1 MTRKNRSDVV
11 AAARVLFA
19 EQGFHGTSMRDL
31 GKKLG
36 LMGSSLYSHV
46 VSKDELLV
54 DVVREASSRF
64 QVLADDVRQMPGTA
78 AERLA
83 HLIHGHL
90 QILTEDPHQAR
101 TFLNEIRF
109 LPESERKEAVEMFD
123 LYQQTFRE
131 VIQQGCASGE
141 FQSEIDVALAANL
154 VLSLLNGTTRWF
166 GPHGT
171 HDVSSLGDEIHQLL
185 TTGLG
190 NSPTVSLQ

>member
-1 MTRKNRSDVV
+1 
-11 AAARVLFA
+11 
-19 EQGFHGTSMRDL
+19 MRDL
-31 GKKLG
+31 GKELG

-166 GPHGT
+166 SPHGT

-190 NSPTVSLQ
+190 NSPAVSLQ

>member
-1 MTRKNRSDVV
+1 VTRKNRADVV

-64 QVLADDVRQMPGTA
+64 QVLADEVRAMSGTA
-78 AERLA
+78 TERLSR
-83 HLIHGHL
+83 LIHGHL
-90 QILTEDPHQAR
+90 EILIEDPHQAR

-109 LPESERKEAVEMFD
+109 LPEPERKEAVEMFD
-123 LYQQTFRE
+123 HYQQTFRE
-131 VIQQGCASGE
+131 VISDGCAGRE
-141 FQSEIDVALAANL
+141 FDSAIDVGLAANL
-154 VLSLLNGTTRWF
+154 ILSLLNGTTRWF
-166 GPHGT
+166 NSQGT
-171 HDVSSLGDEIHQLL
+171 LDISTLGDEIHQLL
-185 TTGLG
+185 TGGLAASSEV
-190 NSPTVSLQ
+190 NVA

>member
-31 GKKLG
+31 GRELG

-131 VIQQGCASGE
+131 VLNRAVP
-141 FQSEIDVALAANL
+141 VANFSRRLML
-154 VLSLLNGTTRWF
+154 RW
-166 GPHGT
+166 PQT
-171 HDVSSLGDEIHQLL
+171 WSYRS
-185 TTGLG
+185 
-190 NSPTVSLQ
+190 

>member
-166 GPHGT
+166 SPHGT

-190 NSPTVSLQ
+190 NSTAVSLQ

>member
-1 MTRKNRSDVV
+1 MHIHAFSPFEIWYGSSK
-11 AAARVLFA
+11 
-19 EQGFHGTSMRDL
+19 
-31 GKKLG
+31 KKLNFRTFLNDLKDCG
-36 LMGSSLYSHV
+36 LGS
-46 VSKDELLV
+46 
-54 DVVREASSRF
+54 
-64 QVLADDVRQMPGTA
+64 MPGTA

-166 GPHGT
+166 SPHGT

-190 NSPTVSLQ
+190 NSPAVSLQ

>member
-31 GKKLG
+31 GRELG

-83 HLIHGHL
+83 HLIHGRNKM
-90 QILTEDPHQAR
+90 LTEDPSGTHLSER
-101 TFLNEIRF
+101 IRF
-109 LPESERKEAVEMFD
+109 LPDSERKSREMLTCTSRRFGRSYNRAVPVAF
-123 LYQQTFRE
+123 
-131 VIQQGCASGE
+131 SP
-141 FQSEIDVALAANL
+141 IDVA
-154 VLSLLNGTTRWF
+154 GRK
-166 GPHGT
+166 P
-171 HDVSSLGDEIHQLL
+171 
-185 TTGLG
+185 GLIALEW
-190 NSPTVSLQ
+190 NHPMV

>member
-31 GKKLG
+31 GKELG

-109 LPESERKEAVEMFD
+109 LPESERKEAVEMFA

-166 GPHGT
+166 SPHGT

-190 NSPTVSLQ
+190 NSPAVSLQ

>member
-64 QVLADDVRQMPGTA
+64 QVLAAEVRQMPGTA
-78 AERLA
+78 TERLS

-123 LYQQTFRE
+123 RYQQTFRE
-131 VIQQGCASGE
+131 VIQQGCTSGE

-154 VLSLLNGTTRWF
+154 VLSLLNGTPRWF
-166 GPHGT
+166 SPHGT
-171 HDVSSLGDEIHQLL
+171 LGVSSLGDEIHHLL
-185 TTGLG
+185 TTGLA
-190 NSPTVSLQ
+190 SSAEVSLS